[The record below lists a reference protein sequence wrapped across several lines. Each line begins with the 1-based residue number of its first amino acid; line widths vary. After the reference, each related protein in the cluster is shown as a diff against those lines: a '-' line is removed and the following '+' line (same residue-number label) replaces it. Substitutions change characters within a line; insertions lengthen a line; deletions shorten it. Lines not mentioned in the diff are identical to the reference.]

1 MEAAT
6 PAIARPYHHGNLRA
20 ALVLAGYDL
29 AAQWGTDAVTLR
41 AVTRAA
47 GVTPSAAY
55 RHFDSVDDLRLAVGA
70 RAGRGLA
77 QCIERHQA
85 AVDEADPVRRAQA
98 LLEAVGVGY
107 MAFALDQPG
116 AFEVAMFGLVTMEH
130 ADDPEGAGDTGRTAF
145 QLLTDALAGLVA
157 TGQLSADRVDAA
169 AIQCWSSVHGFASLA
184 TRGPLRDRPRPVL
197 DALARQLC
205 ADVVGAVL
213 ASGRVSGG
221 G

>member
-1 MEAAT
+1 
-6 PAIARPYHHGNLRA
+6 
-20 ALVLAGYDL
+20 
-29 AAQWGTDAVTLR
+29 
-41 AVTRAA
+41 
-47 GVTPSAAY
+47 
-55 RHFDSVDDLRLAVGA
+55 
-70 RAGRGLA
+70 
-77 QCIERHQA
+77 
-85 AVDEADPVRRAQA
+85 
-98 LLEAVGVGY
+98 
-107 MAFALDQPG
+107 
-116 AFEVAMFGLVTMEH
+116 MFGLVTMEH

-213 ASGRVSGG
+213 ASGRVGG
-221 G
+221 GG

>member
-20 ALVLAGYDL
+20 ALLRVGYDL

-85 AVDEADPVRRAQA
+85 AVDEADPARRAQA

-116 AFEVAMFGLVTMEH
+116 AFEVAMFGLVRR
-130 ADDPEGAGDTGRTAF
+130 EGGGTGRTAHRRPRRPGGHGPAECGPGRRGGDPV
-145 QLLTDALAGLVA
+145 LVERAWVRLAGHARAAARSAA
-157 TGQLSADRVDAA
+157 TGA
-169 AIQCWSSVHGFASLA
+169 
-184 TRGPLRDRPRPVL
+184 
-197 DALARQLC
+197 
-205 ADVVGAVL
+205 
-213 ASGRVSGG
+213 
-221 G
+221 